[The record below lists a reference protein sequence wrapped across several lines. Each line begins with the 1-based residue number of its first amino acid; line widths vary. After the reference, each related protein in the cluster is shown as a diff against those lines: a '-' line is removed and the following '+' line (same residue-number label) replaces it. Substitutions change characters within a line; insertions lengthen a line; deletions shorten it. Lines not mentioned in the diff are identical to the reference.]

1 VAEKQ
6 GGAGTGEAS
15 SERRI
20 GVSGIDFHR
29 TVMGAKF
36 YNKDVPDL
44 VRNLAR
50 IADAL
55 EKIVSNMGKE
65 EDDGRHRNNS

>member
-1 VAEKQ
+1 
-6 GGAGTGEAS
+6 
-15 SERRI
+15 
-20 GVSGIDFHR
+20 VSGIDFHR

>member
-1 VAEKQ
+1 M
-6 GGAGTGEAS
+6 
-15 SERRI
+15 
-20 GVSGIDFHR
+20 SGIDFHR

-36 YNKDVPDL
+36 YNKDLPEL

-55 EKIVSNMGKE
+55 EKIASNMGKE
-65 EDDGRHRNNS
+65 EEDDGHRNVD